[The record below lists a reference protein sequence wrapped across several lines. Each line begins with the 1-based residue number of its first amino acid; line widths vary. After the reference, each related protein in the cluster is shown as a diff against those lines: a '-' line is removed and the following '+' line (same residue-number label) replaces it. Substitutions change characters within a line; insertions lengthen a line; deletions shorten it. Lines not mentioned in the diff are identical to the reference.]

1 MPHYSN
7 HTSITASISNAEGIG
22 GPFVNKTFCENAA
35 FVDADVYLTL
45 GPEPPSIITR
55 FSHCGA
61 ALDPLTSTLFKY
73 WILHVSYAADIF
85 SWTFF
90 LMIASQRTSLRVLKE
105 KKSNSPNTTR
115 GSPDLII
122 GH

>member
-55 FSHCGA
+55 FSRCGA
-61 ALDPLTSTLFKY
+61 ALDSLTSALFKH
-73 WILHVSYAADIF
+73 WILHVCPAQPTYSHGRRPLL
-85 SWTFF
+85 FF
-90 LMIASQRTSLRVLKE
+90 
-105 KKSNSPNTTR
+105 
-115 GSPDLII
+115 
-122 GH
+122 